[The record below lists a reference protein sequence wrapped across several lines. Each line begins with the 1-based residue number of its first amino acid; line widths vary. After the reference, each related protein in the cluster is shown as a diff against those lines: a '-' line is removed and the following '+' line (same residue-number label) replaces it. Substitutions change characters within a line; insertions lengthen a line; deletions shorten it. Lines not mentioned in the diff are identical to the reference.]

1 MSTIWNL
8 LKQRRVWVTILSIL
22 SMALKFFG
30 VEFDDAT
37 QTAVID
43 QTMIL
48 VSLAPDVIN
57 AILALWSYI
66 KPKPTA

>member
-48 VSLAPDVIN
+48 VSLAHDVIN

-66 KPKPTA
+66 KPKPTV